1 MGQTNTKERL
11 VETAIEMVWR
21 NSYSSVSVDD
31 ICKAADVRKGSFYHY
46 FKSKAELAVE
56 AMEQHY
62 QSSKSDFDAVFSPS
76 LRPVERFE
84 KLAEFAYEKQKKK
97 VEQYGHVCGCPF
109 ATLGSEMASQDD
121 LIREKADKVFR
132 RYARYYESTL
142 RDMVAEGLLPED
154 TDVAARAEEVS
165 SYIFG
170 QVMMARVQNSLI
182 PLERDLKEGLFRLL
196 GIDQSISN
204 VGE

>member
-1 MGQTNTKERL
+1 MAQSNTKQRL
-11 VETAIEMVWR
+11 VETAIEMVWKH
-21 NSYSSVSVDD
+21 SYSSVSVDD

-62 QSSKSDFDAVFSPS
+62 QCSKSDFDAVFSPS
-76 LRPVERFE
+76 LTPVERFD
-84 KLAEFAYEKQKKK
+84 KLADFAYEKQRRTL
-97 VEQYGHVCGCPF
+97 EEYGHVCGCPF

-132 RYARYYESTL
+132 RYERYYESTL
-142 RDMVAEGLLPED
+142 RDMVAEGSLPAD
-154 TDVAARAEEVS
+154 TDITARSEEVS

-170 QVMMARVQNSLI
+170 QVMMARVQNSLV

-196 GIDQSISN
+196 GLESR
-204 VGE
+204 